1 MSDVEPQEGISS
13 GVAPSEAAAA
23 GGRRGAEPVAEV
35 RPHVPPGESPAEA
48 TVKAILA
55 GIAFG
60 ILFGAANAYLG
71 LRAGLTI
78 STSIPVAVM
87 TVAVFR
93 ALRAAGVGST
103 ILEANMSQTVGSAS
117 SSVASG
123 VIFTLPALFL
133 WGFSPTLLQMTL
145 LALCGGLLGVL
156 FMIPLRQYLIVREH
170 ATLPYPEGTACAQVL
185 IASEAGGGRAR
196 NVFYGLGIGALIK
209 GITGLLAAVPSSIG
223 ARVPFLRKG
232 EVGSDVS
239 AALFG
244 VGYILGPRIAAVM
257 VGGGLL
263 SSLVII
269 PLIDW
274 WGAGRALPLFP
285 ETELLIAEMSPGQI
299 WNRYVRYIGAGAV
312 ATGGLITLVRSI
324 PTMIESFR
332 VGTRQIRRRMADTA
346 ATILP
351 RTERDLSL
359 AVVGVGAVVIASVMA
374 FVPNVFGSIELFS
387 ARAVAA
393 VLVVVFAFF
402 FVTVSSRIVGLVG
415 VTSNPT
421 SGMTIAT
428 LLATASLFLVLGWT
442 DDAGKM
448 AALTVG
454 TVVAIAASIA
464 GDTSQDL
471 KTGFLLGATPARQQ
485 TGELVGVLTSAMFV
499 CLTVMLL
506 GQTYGFG
513 SSELPAPQATLMK
526 LVIDGVL
533 QQSLPWGLVA
543 IGVGI
548 AIVAEFVL
556 RIPSL
561 PFAVGVYLPVSTMV
575 PVFLGGLLRGWAVR
589 KAADPGEAVARRD
602 RGVLLGSG
610 LVGGEGL
617 MGVAIAGLAGW
628 AARRETQRW
637 TLGTGWAGEA
647 AEWLAV
653 ALFVGLVL
661 LFARMVPRRAESD
674 SVGRGRRRRRGRG
687 SAPPPARPR

>member
-1 MSDVEPQEGISS
+1 MRRPVEPEEGISR
-13 GVAPSEAAAA
+13 GVTKSEAAAA
-23 GGRRGAEPVAEV
+23 RGTAPEEV
-35 RPHVPPGESPAEA
+35 RPYVPPGESPAEA
-48 TVKAILA
+48 TFKAIGA
-55 GIAFG
+55 GIVFG

-87 TVAVFR
+87 TVAFFR
-93 ALRAAGVGST
+93 ALRSAKVSST
-103 ILEANMSQTVGSAS
+103 ILEANLSQTVGSAS

-133 WGFSPTLLQMTL
+133 WGFSPPVLQMTL

-156 FMIPLRQYLIVREH
+156 FMIPLRQFLIVREH
-170 ATLPYPEGTACAQVL
+170 GNLPYPEGTACAEVL
-185 IASEAGGGRAR
+185 MASELGGGRAK
-196 NVFYGLGIGALIK
+196 NVFYGLGVGALLK
-209 GITGLLAAVPSSIG
+209 GITGLLAAVPSAVH

-232 EVGSDVS
+232 ELGGDVS
-239 AALFG
+239 GALFG
-244 VGYILGPRIAAVM
+244 VGYILGPRIASIM

-274 WGAGRALPLFP
+274 WGAGRLVPLFP
-285 ETELLIAEMSPGQI
+285 ETELLIRDMEPGQI

-324 PTMIESFR
+324 PTMIASFK
-332 VGTRQIRRRMADTA
+332 VGARQIRERMAADTA
-346 ATILP
+346 VVLP

-359 AVVGVGAVVIASVMA
+359 AVVGIGAVVIAATMA
-374 FVPNVFGSIELFS
+374 FVPHVFGTIEDF
-387 ARAVAA
+387 AHRAVAA

-428 LLATASLFLVLGWT
+428 LLGTSSLFLALGWT

-485 TGELVGVLTSAMFV
+485 VGELVGVITSALFV
-499 CLTVMLL
+499 CLTVLL
-506 GQTYGFG
+506 LAQTYGFG
-513 SSELPAPQATLMK
+513 TRELPAPQATLMK

-533 QQSLPWGLVA
+533 QQALPWGLVA
-543 IGVGI
+543 IGAGI
-548 AIVAEFVL
+548 AIVAEIF

-575 PVFLGGLLRGWAVR
+575 PVFLGGLLRHVMVR
-589 KAADPGEAVARRD
+589 RAPDAEEGVARRD
-602 RGVLLGSG
+602 RGVLFGSG

-617 MGVAIAGLAGW
+617 MGVAIAALAGL
-628 AARRETQRW
+628 AARRGAERW
-637 TLGTGWAGEA
+637 TLGTGWAGPA
-647 AEWLAV
+647 AEWLAL

-661 LFARMVPRRAESD
+661 VFARLV
-674 SVGRGRRRRRGRG
+674 VRRGKAAAG
-687 SAPPPARPR
+687 